1 MKISKSI
8 GILTVLLTLFF
19 NILAIKASDKLISDK
34 EYYSVFR
41 KNESP
46 KGYSFN
52 TLERLSNDRVKAYY
66 VIYKEKAGG
75 NGFFFKIEVDKND
88 KPIATYYAT
97 DENKRLSAATLDR
110 LKLLVNTH
118 LTQEQLREYKSFYN
132 STVDYN
138 RKKDCYSKSTVVEV
152 WLCSLESQ
160 LESL

>member
-97 DENKRLSAATLDR
+97 DDNKIITESIVSNLKNIFSTQSSKKIVPGNSPAQCIINCNRRKGCYDMPTSAGALA
-110 LKLLVNTH
+110 
-118 LTQEQLREYKSFYN
+118 
-132 STVDYN
+132 
-138 RKKDCYSKSTVVEV
+138 
-152 WLCSLESQ
+152 CSLECH
-160 LESL
+160 LECA